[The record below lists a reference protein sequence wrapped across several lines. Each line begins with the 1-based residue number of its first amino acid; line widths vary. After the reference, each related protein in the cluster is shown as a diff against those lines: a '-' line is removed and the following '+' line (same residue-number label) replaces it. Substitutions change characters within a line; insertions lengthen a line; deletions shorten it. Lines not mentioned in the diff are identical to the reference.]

1 MIKKTHTISP
11 YYQAAAIRGAKRLNY
26 DTDALLQA
34 AGLDKLGSESLMPE
48 RLAPEKVTRLIRS
61 VWQGMDDEF
70 MGFTEQR
77 CKKGVFAI
85 MARQAIQCQTLR
97 EALVQGTHFYDLIRN
112 DVGISFQEQGEEAVL
127 SFYLKDESLDPD
139 HFIVEFFL
147 LTWHRFSIWLVG
159 QKVPL
164 RYANFDYSAPDHV
177 KEYSLFFPCHCRFN
191 QGENS
196 IVLDCSALSLPIK
209 KQALELKQFLKNSP
223 ADLLSKPIFHS
234 TFTTQV
240 MNYMGEYMINTMI
253 KSTIEQT
260 TETMPLIEQVAVYFN
275 MSSRNLRRR
284 LKDESSSYQSIK
296 DTLRQNH
303 AMKLLNNKDLAINQ
317 IAREVG
323 FNEPAA
329 FSRAFKQWTGQSPRH
344 YREETYLGYEA

>member
-1 MIKKTHTISP
+1 MNKKTHTISP
-11 YYQAAAIRGAKRLNY
+11 YYQAAVIRGAQRLNH

-34 AGLDKLGSESLMPE
+34 AGLDQLGSESLMPE
-48 RLAPEKVTRLIRS
+48 RLAPEKVTQLIRS
-61 VWQGMDDEF
+61 VWQAMDDEF

-77 CKKGVFAI
+77 CRQGVFAI
-85 MARQAIQCQTLR
+85 MARQAIHCQTLR
-97 EALVQGTHFYDLIRN
+97 EALIQGAHFYDLIRN
-112 DVGISFQEQGEEAVL
+112 DVDISFQEQGEEAVL

-147 LTWHRFSIWLVG
+147 LIWHRFSIWLVG

-164 RYANFDYSAPDHV
+164 KYANFKYSVPDHV

-191 QGENS
+191 QSENS
-196 IVLDCSALSLPIK
+196 IVFDRSALSLPIK
-209 KQALELKQFLKNSP
+209 QQERELKQFLKNSP
-223 ADLLSKPIFHS
+223 ADLLSKPMFHS

-240 MNYMGEYMINTMI
+240 MNYMGESMLNNTA
-253 KSTIEQT
+253 EV
-260 TETMPLIEQVAVYFN
+260 MPLIEQVADYFH

-284 LKDESSSYQSIK
+284 LKEENSSYQSIK
-296 DTLRQNH
+296 DTLRQDQ

-317 IAREVG
+317 VAREIG

-329 FSRAFKQWTGQSPRH
+329 FTRAFKQWTGQTPKD
-344 YREETYLGYEA
+344 YRDEGSH